1 MLSLSSLSLLF
12 SVRLRRIWS
21 IISKSN
27 DIEHINVNNVA
38 ICSLVETFFIYLFF
52 IIIIIIIILVILIR

>member
-1 MLSLSSLSLLF
+1 MLSLSSFSLLF
-12 SVRLRRIWS
+12 SVRLTRKWS

-38 ICSLVETFFIYLFF
+38 ICSLVETFFFF
-52 IIIIIIIILVILIR
+52 FFCGYFGKIIW